1 MAVDFN
7 PASGMTAHL
16 SVAPHSGFL
25 SETAAIDLQPSHVSA
40 GTLVDRT
47 DDAPVDLPTAMN
59 LFGYRLHPMTGDE
72 VIGQVSNAVR
82 HRRRLIMANLN
93 VHGMAMMY
101 ESAGMTRLLTQPD
114 SMVMIDGMPVLFMA
128 NMLRKARLPRNKR
141 ATSLDFYD
149 ELFATGIKAGWQFAY
164 VGSTPQVLNDGIAVL
179 RERFPALKIEGRDG
193 YFDMHDTAPGSKHG
207 EIIGWLQALS
217 PDVVIVGM
225 GMPRQEEWIELVQ
238 SQVDARV
245 FLSAGAYLDYQVG
258 VQKAAPRWMGRY
270 GVEWVYRLAA
280 SPHRLSYRYLLE
292 PMALAFKILTKRP
305 LPDIRRDSLDTAG
318 KME

>member
-1 MAVDFN
+1 MDE
-7 PASGMTAHL
+7 P
-16 SVAPHSGFL
+16 
-25 SETAAIDLQPSHVSA
+25 
-40 GTLVDRT
+40 
-47 DDAPVDLPTAMN
+47 DDVPVDLPSAMN

-72 VIGQVSNAVR
+72 VIEQVSSAVR

-128 NMLRKARLPRNKR
+128 NILRKARLPRNKR

-149 ELFATGIKAGWQFAY
+149 ELFANGAKAGWQFAY
-164 VGSTPQVLNDGIAVL
+164 VGSTAQVLKDGITVL
-179 RERFPALKIEGRDG
+179 KERFPTLRIEGQDG
-193 YFDMHDTAPGSKHG
+193 YFDMRDTAPGSRHG
-207 EIIGWLQALS
+207 EIISWLQTLS

-225 GMPRQEEWIELVQ
+225 GMPRQEEWIEMVQ
-238 SQVDARV
+238 SRVDARV
-245 FLSAGAYLDYQVG
+245 FLSSGAYLDYQVG
-258 VQKAAPRWMGRY
+258 AQKAAPRWMGRY
-270 GVEWVYRLAA
+270 GVEWAYRLAA
-280 SPHRLSYRYLLE
+280 SPHRLGYRYLLE

-305 LPDIRRDSLDTAG
+305 LPDIRRDSRDATG